1 MQNETRKQTRPVQQQ
16 RRFEPAQPQSHGK
29 APMHAQGHGM
39 ISNFIH
45 TCHFCGID
53 GHIRPNCFHYIKLCR
68 VKSMIEKRMTR
79 ARMHVNRKEKFHV
92 HDPMISRT
100 LEPLTTRKKNVISM
114 WIRKD
119 EPVCYKTNK
128 SQIGSTKSN
137 GLGRSI
143 GPHDL
148 H

>member
-1 MQNETRKQTRPVQQQ
+1 MQPQARKQVRPVQQ
-16 RRFEPAQPQSHGK
+16 RRWIEPTQPQSHVT

-39 ISNFIH
+39 ISKFIP

-53 GHIRPNCFHYIKLCR
+53 GHIRPNCFHYIELCR

-79 ARMHVNRKEKFHV
+79 ARMHVNRKKKFHV
-92 HDPMISRT
+92 HDPMTSKT
-100 LEPLTTRKKNVISM
+100 LEPLTTRKKKVISM
-114 WIRKD
+114 WIRKI
-119 EPVCYKTNK
+119 EPACYKTNK

-143 GPHDL
+143 GPHNL